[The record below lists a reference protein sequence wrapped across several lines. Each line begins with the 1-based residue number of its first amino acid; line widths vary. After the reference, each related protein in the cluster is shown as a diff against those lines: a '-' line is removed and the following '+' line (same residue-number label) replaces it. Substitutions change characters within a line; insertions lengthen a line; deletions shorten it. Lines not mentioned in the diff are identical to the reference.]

1 MTSTRVTRSANTT
14 TFSWVYVGTGSKD
27 MQSVQNGKCEDVLMY
42 DMDIITPDGKLK
54 KNRSFFLKSVAGV
67 MVYGYYLHQ
76 GIRVNMKV
84 TAGHVMMGPDA
95 LEKKNRKRRASPE
108 KKQKTSCESGSRRT
122 RKKKQKTSCESAQYK
137 KTHTHRH

>member
-1 MTSTRVTRSANTT
+1 MASTRVTRSANTT

-42 DMDIITPDGKLK
+42 DMDIITPDGKVK
-54 KNRSFFLKSVAGV
+54 KDRSIFLKSVADG
-67 MVYGYYLHQ
+67 MVHGYYLHQ

-95 LEKKNRKRRASPE
+95 LKK

-137 KTHTHRH
+137 KKNTHRH